1 MDNKSE
7 YINVLKYIDTK
18 LETFRRYYFFIRLFE
33 NILNKENSINTLI
46 DIKNII
52 NNRFNLRFVGNITE
66 REKIIYLSN
75 TIIGFLIDDSVIYSY
90 NLINYDVN
98 SKFTQYC
105 LNLLSDSIYDI
116 KALNK
121 LLLNPQCFKNQNKE
135 IAKLNKKLSFA
146 LISSVYEKYL
156 MSKLNFPIVG
166 IENKTKDSTQ
176 IVYTDK
182 TNPDPDIL
190 KVIVPCL
197 FMIINKDLLKIIS
210 DRIKKVNNMP
220 FYDIEDYEN
229 KNLKSFIL
237 FYVSQSSINFTPLND
252 YLLDKINNQ
261 ERKDYLNSLINK
273 LDFYKVYAA
282 YDYSLLN
289 HFTFKE
295 LKDYLYAS

>member
-7 YINVLKYIDTK
+7 YINVLKYIDSK

-33 NILNKENSINTLI
+33 NIINKENSINTLI
-46 DIKNII
+46 DIKNIV

-75 TIIGFLIDDSVIYSY
+75 TIIGFSIDDSIVYSY
-90 NLINYDVN
+90 NLINYNVN
-98 SKFTQYC
+98 SKFIQYC
-105 LNLLSDSIYDI
+105 LSLLSDSIYDI

-146 LISSVYEKYL
+146 LISSIYEKYL
-156 MSKLNFPIVG
+156 MSKLNFPIIG

-197 FMIINKDLLKIIS
+197 FMTINKDILKIIS
-210 DRIKKVNNMP
+210 DRIKKVNNTS
-220 FYDIEDYEN
+220 FYDIEDFEN
-229 KNLKSFIL
+229 KDLKSFIL
-237 FYVSQSSINFTPLND
+237 SYISQSSIDFTPLND

-273 LDFYKVYAA
+273 LDFYKVYEA

-295 LKDYLYAS
+295 LKDCLYT

>member
-46 DIKNII
+46 DIKNIV
-52 NNRFNLRFVGNITE
+52 NNRFNLRFIGNITE

-210 DRIKKVNNMP
+210 DRIKKVNNIP

-295 LKDYLYAS
+295 LKDYLYA

>member
-46 DIKNII
+46 DIKNIV
-52 NNRFNLRFVGNITE
+52 NNRFNLRFIGNITE

-295 LKDYLYAS
+295 LKDYLYA

>member
-295 LKDYLYAS
+295 LKDYLYA

>member
-1 MDNKSE
+1 M
-7 YINVLKYIDTK
+7 
-18 LETFRRYYFFIRLFE
+18 RFI
-33 NILNKENSINTLI
+33 
-46 DIKNII
+46 
-52 NNRFNLRFVGNITE
+52 GNITE

-190 KVIVPCL
+190 KIIVPCL

-295 LKDYLYAS
+295 LKDYLYA

>member
-46 DIKNII
+46 DIKNIV

-295 LKDYLYAS
+295 LKDYLYA